1 MLFRTAALGLT
12 AVTCFAIT
20 GSATA
25 ATKIRIAYSYSNERI
40 RPNPQPV
47 YVSNSFDITL
57 NEGGG
62 VSEEIN
68 RRGGKATDKFKAG
81 TKLGHGQW
89 NVVSANQLRR
99 TINQP
104 QSTLVV
110 NVTTSGNSCS
120 ADIKWILKPGFTEY
134 KFKQIHHQS
143 WGFFTAPK
151 LSSITCSIQ

>member
-1 MLFRTAALGLT
+1 MSFRTAALGLT
-12 AVTCFAIT
+12 AVASFALA
-20 GSATA
+20 GSAVA
-25 ATKIRIAYSYSNERI
+25 ATKIRIDYSYSNQRI
-40 RPNPQPV
+40 RPNPQPIH
-47 YVSNSFDITL
+47 VSNSFDITL

-62 VSEEIN
+62 VNEEIN
-68 RRGGKATDKFKAG
+68 RRGGKATDRFKAG

-110 NVTTSGNSCS
+110 NVTTSGNSCN
-120 ADIKWILKPGFTEY
+120 ADIKWILKSGFTEY
-134 KFKQIHHQS
+134 KFKQIHDQS

-151 LSSITCSIQ
+151 LSSITCSIR